1 MSANGL
7 YDPDQSAVD
16 TRWIQP
22 WSEAFRAQ
30 RDVGLRVPIN
40 FQTVPGVSLT
50 AACFPENQFEHF
62 AFKRCFSN
70 LLAVG
75 FRRFTVDTY
84 WDPLRQ
90 VWSLCPVELPRANGG
105 DANGAEA
112 PVRTSQTVVQSSDT
126 VMASVPMSTVPLPPG
141 AQRRQETATSAAAS
155 PSIISASASSVSS
168 APTSA
173 ATPTIVDF
181 PSPDGPPIL
190 QVGNYN
196 CTSLTTLDLLT
207 GILEDFLDATSTTTG
222 AALVLFSFNVH
233 AASSIANPNA
243 DAPIL
248 SRGQLPGQG
257 QLLSDILRGNLSDE
271 TYKPTNLADQRANLN
286 ESWYDVE
293 WNNQPVHGYYEGLT
307 NAEGQSYTRNGWPT
321 EAFIEFKK
329 LFRLVASYG
338 TIDSQM
344 REYNTT
350 ADSGYIFPAGT
361 LSNQISTS
369 VDSDGSVTSGCL
381 FNPSSTSITTPNAS
395 WALSTAPQLD
405 LPANPDLSLLIPSIT
420 NLTRCGTSP
429 FLNQTL
435 ARTPAD
441 RNSLPYAAFVH
452 STLWSFAPG
461 EPLNATQ
468 NDDTNSINRCVVMTK
483 STHPSRWRTTDCREP
498 HRVACHD
505 PSSPYTWRLSSDT
518 SPYETAES
526 HCTPPSRFSVPHTA
540 LENAHLY
547 SVLAAS
553 PDDDVV
559 YINLNSINTPDCWV
573 EGRNSTCPYLASTDT
588 DRTRIVVVP
597 TVAAIIIF
605 VLAALTFFVKCAANR
620 RENVR
625 GRKRRLVGG
634 WEYEG
639 VPS

>member
-22 WSEAFRAQ
+22 WSETFRAQ

-40 FQTVPGVSLT
+40 YQTVPGVSLT
-50 AACFPENQFEHF
+50 AACFGENQFEHF

-90 VWSLCPVELPRANGG
+90 VWSLCPVELPQANGG
-105 DANGAEA
+105 DANGAGA
-112 PVRTSQTVVQSSDT
+112 PLKTSQTVVQSSDT
-126 VMASVPMSTVPLPPG
+126 VRASAPMSNK
-141 AQRRQETATSAAAS
+141 TATSAICFCFAS
-155 PSIISASASSVSS
+155 VFGTNQCSDSHHRRLSESRW
-168 APTSA
+168 
-173 ATPTIVDF
+173 TPN
-181 PSPDGPPIL
+181 L

-222 AALVLFSFNVH
+222 AALVLLSFNVH
-233 AASSIANPNA
+233 VASSIANPNA
-243 DAPIL
+243 DAPRL
-248 SRGQLPGQG
+248 SQGQLPGQG
-257 QLLSDILRGNLSDE
+257 KLLSDILRGNLSDE
-271 TYKPTNLADQRANLN
+271 LYKPTNLADDRANLN
-286 ESWYDVE
+286 NSWYDVE
-293 WNNQPVHGYYEGLT
+293 WNNQPVHGYYEGLVD
-307 NAEGQSYTRNGWPT
+307 AEGHLYTNIGWPT
-321 EAFIEFKK
+321 EAYMEFKK

-338 TIDSQM
+338 SIDSQM
-344 REYNTT
+344 GDYNTT
-350 ADSGYIFPAGT
+350 ADSGYIFPTGT

-381 FNPSSTSITTPNAS
+381 FDPSSTN
-395 WALSTAPQLD
+395 
-405 LPANPDLSLLIPSIT
+405 LSLLIPSIT

-435 ARTPAD
+435 ANAPAD
-441 RNSLPYAAFVH
+441 RNPLPYAAFVH
-452 STLWSFAPG
+452 STLCV
-461 EPLNATQ
+461 
-468 NDDTNSINRCVVMTK
+468 NRCVVMTK
-483 STHPSRWRTTDCREP
+483 SQYPSRWRTTDCREP

-505 PSSPYTWRLSSDT
+505 PSSPYAWHLSPST

-526 HCTPPSRFSVPHTA
+526 LCSAPSRFSVPHTT
-540 LENAHLY
+540 LETHTYN
-547 SVLAAS
+547 
-553 PDDDVV
+553 VV

-620 RENVR
+620 RIIGYRVER
-625 GRKRRLVGG
+625 EWIERWG
-634 WEYEG
+634 EM
-639 VPS
+639 

>member
-22 WSEAFRAQ
+22 WSETFRAQ

-40 FQTVPGVSLT
+40 YQTVPGVSLT
-50 AACFPENQFEHF
+50 AACFGENQFEHF

-90 VWSLCPVELPRANGG
+90 VWSLCPVELPQANGG
-105 DANGAEA
+105 DANGAGA
-112 PVRTSQTVVQSSDT
+112 PLKTSQTVVQSSDT
-126 VMASVPMSTVPLPPG
+126 VRASAPMSTVPFPPG
-141 AQRRQETATSAAAS
+141 AQKRQETATSA
-155 PSIISASASSVSS
+155 SASASPVSS

-222 AALVLFSFNVH
+222 AALVLLSFNVH
-233 AASSIANPNA
+233 VASSIANPNA
-243 DAPIL
+243 DAPRL
-248 SRGQLPGQG
+248 SQGQLPGQG
-257 QLLSDILRGNLSDE
+257 KLLSDILRGNLSDE
-271 TYKPTNLADQRANLN
+271 LYKPTNLADDRANLN
-286 ESWYDVE
+286 NSWYDVE
-293 WNNQPVHGYYEGLT
+293 WNNQPVHGYYEGLVD
-307 NAEGQSYTRNGWPT
+307 AEGHLYTNIGWPT
-321 EAFIEFKK
+321 EAYMEFKK

-338 TIDSQM
+338 SIDSQM
-344 REYNTT
+344 GDYNTT
-350 ADSGYIFPAGT
+350 ADSGYIFPTGT

-381 FNPSSTSITTPNAS
+381 FDPSSTSITTPNAS
-395 WALSTAPQLD
+395 WAISTAPQLD
-405 LPANPDLSLLIPSIT
+405 LPATPDLSLLIPSIT

-435 ARTPAD
+435 ANAPAD
-441 RNSLPYAAFVH
+441 RNPLPYAAFVH

-468 NDDTNSINRCVVMTK
+468 NDDTNSVNRCVVMTK
-483 STHPSRWRTTDCREP
+483 SQYPSRWRTTDCREP

-505 PSSPYTWRLSSDT
+505 PSSPYAWHLSPST

-526 HCTPPSRFSVPHTA
+526 LCSAPSRFSVPHTT

-547 SVLAAS
+547 SALAAS
-553 PDDDVV
+553 SEDNVV

-620 RENVR
+620 RDNVR
-625 GRKRRLVGG
+625 GRKRRLVDG